1 MIPKQN
7 IPNIFIDMSIKT
19 SIEDLKHLV
28 IERKDFLES
37 KIKQM
42 CFIFGGKEIKDVHSP
57 LTNIMKKKDCLT
69 MTLLPIR
76 GPTSSNMSPRK
87 TSPSSTDPVA
97 KFMEK
102 GETIFV
108 RGEDGILRRK
118 SDLKKKKVNELEVA
132 KINELDKDKIEKK
145 KDEAKINELE
155 KKKKDKDVMKEKSI
169 EAKKYE
175 AAKINELDKKD
186 DDERKNFSDIFGY
199 VDKKSMD
206 IILNHVENELGAVDG
221 KLLCCYVTIER

>member
-1 MIPKQN
+1 MIPKQI
-7 IPNIFIDMSIKT
+7 IPNIFIDLSIKT
-19 SIEDLKHLV
+19 TFEDLKHLV

-69 MTLLPIR
+69 MTLLPIGR
-76 GPTSSNMSPRK
+76 PTSSNKSPRK

-102 GETIFV
+102 GETTFV
-108 RGEDGILRRK
+108 RGEDGTLTRK
-118 SDLKKKKVNELEVA
+118 SDLEAA

-145 KDEAKINELE
+145 KDEAKINEFE
-155 KKKKDKDVMKEKSI
+155 KKKKEKDVMKEKYI
-169 EAKKYE
+169 EAKR
-175 AAKINELDKKD
+175 I
-186 DDERKNFSDIFGY
+186 
-199 VDKKSMD
+199 
-206 IILNHVENELGAVDG
+206 
-221 KLLCCYVTIER
+221 